1 MNSRFFGRLFAL
13 PANVDTLTRLRSR
26 YLQALTSTGI
36 LVVAF
41 SNILSL
47 YGGTL
52 QTATLLNGLLAYGVC
67 ITILLMV
74 RRGWLAAASIILI
87 AIAGLFAVT
96 LTGTGTNT
104 GFLLAGLFVVITGAA
119 VGNRLI
125 YSIANGLLVVRL
137 AIDVWQ
143 SVSASPTH
151 QIPLE
156 IRDKFSILLALGVVS
171 VATRFFINQAERSA
185 DEAKANATLLQA
197 VAETGEILAK
207 LLNMNTLLPRA
218 VELIQERFGFYHV
231 QVFLLDETNEYASL
245 AASTGATGQK
255 LLERRHR
262 LAVGSKSVIGQV
274 TLSGQPVIARDT
286 DALYFRNELL
296 PNTRAELALPVM
308 DGDKM
313 IGVLDVQ
320 SRRIDAFPP
329 EAVQAI
335 QVMANLLGTSI
346 RNAIFF
352 EQQERNARETK
363 RLFFE
368 SESNLREI
376 QRLNQQLTRQGWEN
390 YMRNRRQTSGITMD
404 EEHIVADDRWTD
416 ALVKASET
424 RLPVTDN
431 SSGMA
436 VIAVPVMLGS
446 EVIGAIEIESGNSGR
461 ENETVE
467 MVKAIAQRLAISLD
481 KARLFEESQ
490 EATAQEQRIN
500 EIVARYQTVSS
511 VDDLLQIT
519 LSELSQSLGAQRGA
533 IRLGTGGNGSMNGE
547 SSHD

>member
-1 MNSRFFGRLFAL
+1 MNSRLLGRLFAL
-13 PANVDTLTRLRSR
+13 SADIDTLTRLRSR
-26 YLQALTSTGI
+26 YLQALAVTGATVVLLSFI
-36 LVVAF
+36 LALVTGTMQTTT
-41 SNILSL
+41 IL
-47 YGGTL
+47 
-52 QTATLLNGLLAYGVC
+52 NNVLAYGVC
-67 ITILLMV
+67 LAVLLCV
-74 RRGWLAAASIILI
+74 RRRWLTFAAMIFIVIGGIFVL
-87 AIAGLFAVT
+87 
-96 LTGTGTNT
+96 TGTNT
-104 GFLLAGLFVVITGAA
+104 SFLLAGTLVIITAAA
-119 VGNRLI
+119 VGNRAIFTLTN
-125 YSIANGLLVVRL
+125 IAFIARIAYDFYIG
-137 AIDVWQ
+137 I
-143 SVSASPTH
+143 STSPTH
-151 QIPLE
+151 QLPLE
-156 IRDKFSILLALGVVS
+156 IRDKFLTLLALGVVS
-171 VATRFFINQAERSA
+171 AATRFFINQAERSA
-185 DEAKANATLLQA
+185 DEAKANSTLLQA

-274 TLSGQPVIARDT
+274 TLSGKPVIARDT
-286 DALYFRNELL
+286 DAIYFRNELL

-320 SRRIDAFPP
+320 SRRVDAFGP
-329 EAVQAI
+329 EAVQAL

-363 RLFFE
+363 RLFLE

-376 QRLNQQLTRQGWEN
+376 QRLNQQLTGQGWEN
-390 YMRNRRQTSGITMD
+390 YMRNRRQSSGVTLD
-404 EEHIVADDRWTD
+404 AERIVADDRWTE
-416 ALVKASET
+416 AQVKASET
-424 RLPVTDN
+424 RQPVTDHSN
-431 SSGMA
+431 GAA
-436 VIAVPVMLGS
+436 VIAVPVMLGG
-446 EVIGAIEIESGNSGR
+446 EVIGAIEVESDNTSK

-519 LSELSQSLGAQRGA
+519 LAELSQSLGARRGA
-533 IRLGTGGNGSMNGE
+533 IRLGTGVGTGANGSMNGE
-547 SSHD
+547 SPA

>member
-1 MNSRFFGRLFAL
+1 MNRSLFGRLFAL
-13 PANVDTLTRLRSR
+13 SPDIDTLTRLRSR
-26 YLQALTSTGI
+26 YLQALAVTAAI
-36 LVVAF
+36 VVASSF
-41 SNILSL
+41 LLALVTGAMQTTTIL
-47 YGGTL
+47 
-52 QTATLLNGLLAYGVC
+52 NNLLAYGVC
-67 ITILLMV
+67 FAVLLFV
-74 RRGWLAAASIILI
+74 KRGWLAPSALILI
-87 AIAGLFAVT
+87 LIGSIFAF
-96 LTGTGTNT
+96 TGTSIA
-104 GFLLAGLFVVITGAA
+104 FLLAGTLILITAAA
-119 VGNRLI
+119 VGNRIMYTLT
-125 YSIANGLLVVRL
+125 NL
-137 AIDVWQ
+137 AFVARIGFDLFTAFTNNSGQ
-143 SVSASPTH
+143 PF
-151 QIPLE
+151 PLE
-156 IRDKFSILLALGVVS
+156 TRDKFLMFAALGVVS
-171 VATRFFINQAERSA
+171 TATRFFINQAERSA

-274 TLSGQPVIARDT
+274 TLSGKPVIARDT
-286 DALYFRNELL
+286 DAIYFRNELL

-320 SRRIDAFPP
+320 SRRVDAFAS
-329 EAVQAI
+329 EAVQAL

-352 EQQERNARETK
+352 DQQERNARETK
-363 RLFFE
+363 RLFLE
-368 SESNLREI
+368 SESSLREI

-390 YMRNRRQTSGITMD
+390 YMSNRRQSSGVTLDD
-404 EEHIVADDRWTD
+404 ERIVADDRWSES
-416 ALVKASET
+416 LVKATET
-424 RLPVTDN
+424 RLPVTEGTN
-431 SSGMA
+431 GA
-436 VIAVPVMLGS
+436 RVIAVPVMLGS
-446 EVIGAIEIESGNSGR
+446 EVIGAIEVEPGENSKES
-461 ENETVE
+461 ETVE

-500 EIVARYQTVSS
+500 EIVARYQTVNS

-519 LSELSQSLGAQRGA
+519 LSELSQSLGARRGA
-533 IRLGTGGNGSMNGE
+533 IRLGTGANSSMNGE
-547 SSHD
+547 SPA

>member
-1 MNSRFFGRLFAL
+1 MNGRFFGRLFAL
-13 PANVDTLTRLRSR
+13 SPNIDTLTRLRSR
-26 YLQALTSTGI
+26 YLQALAVTAFS
-36 LVVAF
+36 VVAF
-41 SNILSL
+41 SNVLSIVT
-47 YGGTL
+47 GSMS
-52 QTATLLNGLLAYGVC
+52 TATLLNAVLAYSVV
-67 ITILLMV
+67 IAVLLLTRFV
-74 RRGWLAAASIILI
+74 WLRTAALILI
-87 AIAGLFAVT
+87 LIGSVFAM
-96 LTGTGTNT
+96 TGSNT
-104 GFLLAGLFVVITGAA
+104 AFLLAGTLIIVTAAA
-119 VGNRLI
+119 VGNRPI
-125 YSIANGLLVVRL
+125 YILTNLAFVARVV
-137 AIDVWQ
+137 IDVWIGI
-143 SVSASPTH
+143 SNSPTH
-151 QIPLE
+151 QLPQE
-156 IRDKFSILLALGVVS
+156 VRDKILMLLALGVVS
-171 VATRFFINQAERSA
+171 ASTRFFINQAERSA

-231 QVFLLDETNEYASL
+231 QVFLLDETKEYASL

-274 TLSGQPVIARDT
+274 TLSSAPVIARDT
-286 DALYFRNELL
+286 DAIYYRNELL

-320 SRRIDAFPP
+320 SRRVDAFGS
-329 EAVQAI
+329 EAVQAL

-352 EQQERNARETK
+352 ENQERNARETK
-363 RLFFE
+363 RLFLE

-376 QRLNQQLTRQGWEN
+376 QRLNQQLTHQGWDN
-390 YMRNRRQTSGITMD
+390 YLHNRRTSSGVTLDADKISS
-404 EEHIVADDRWTD
+404 DDRWTET
-416 ALVKASET
+416 LVKATET
-424 RLPVTDN
+424 RQPVMDN
-431 SSGMA
+431 SNGSQ

-446 EVIGAIEIESGNSGR
+446 EVIGAIEVEPGSNTKES
-461 ENETVE
+461 ETVE
-467 MVKAIAQRLAISLD
+467 MVKAVAQRLAISLD

-519 LSELSQSLGAQRGA
+519 LSELSQSLGARRGA
-533 IRLGTGGNGSMNGE
+533 IRLGSGVNSSLNGE
-547 SSHD
+547 SPA

>member
-1 MNSRFFGRLFAL
+1 MNNRLFGRLFAL
-13 PANVDTLTRLRSR
+13 RADTDTLTRLRSR
-26 YLQALTSTGI
+26 YLQALAVTAAI
-36 LVVAF
+36 VVALSF
-41 SNILSL
+41 TLSLVTGAMQTTTILNNIL
-47 YGGTL
+47 
-52 QTATLLNGLLAYGVC
+52 AYSVC
-67 ITILLMV
+67 LTVLGFV
-74 RRGWLAAASIILI
+74 RRQWLTVAALIFILI
-87 AIAGLFAVT
+87 GGLFV
-96 LTGTGTNT
+96 LTGTNT
-104 GFLLAGLFVVITGAA
+104 AFLLAGTLVIITAAA
-119 VGNRLI
+119 VGNRAI
-125 YSIANGLLVVRL
+125 YTLTNLAFVARIAYDFYIG
-137 AIDVWQ
+137 I
-143 SVSASPTH
+143 STSPTH
-151 QIPLE
+151 TLPTDA
-156 IRDKFSILLALGVVS
+156 RDKFLTLLALGVVS
-171 VATRFFINQAERSA
+171 ASTRFFINQAERSA
-185 DEAKANATLLQA
+185 DEAKANASLLQA

-274 TLSGQPVIARDT
+274 TLSAKPVIARDT
-286 DALYFRNELL
+286 DAIYFRNELL

-320 SRRIDAFPP
+320 SRRVDAFNP
-329 EAVQAI
+329 EAVQAL

-352 EQQERNARETK
+352 DQQERGARESK
-363 RLFFE
+363 RMFLE

-390 YMRNRRQTSGITMD
+390 YMRNRRQTSGITLDNERM
-404 EEHIVADDRWTD
+404 VADDRWTD
-416 ALVKASET
+416 ALTRASET
-424 RLPVTDN
+424 RQPVTDN
-431 SSGMA
+431 SGATA

-446 EVIGAIEIESGNSGR
+446 EVIGAIEVESGSNGK
-461 ENETVE
+461 EGETVE

-519 LSELSQSLGAQRGA
+519 LSELSQSLGARHGA
-533 IRLGTGGNGSMNGE
+533 IRLGTGVGTGGSNSLNGE
-547 SSHD
+547 SPA